1 MCCVNPK
8 RKHAGL
14 FAIFAPLMFASLVL
28 LAFSNG
34 IHIDGIDPP
43 EGYPGTKVRAFGGG
57 ATPNGVVEA
66 LFGRSVNQTVF
77 IGNDTIPIVIID
89 GNMTVGWTT
98 ADNMGYWE
106 IIFAVP
112 EVLPGNYTIY
122 VINNETLS
130 SDSSGFGV
138 LWNITIVPV
147 TPSFQISRVSP
158 SAGPSG
164 TVVQLCFDGASGGE
178 VRIYFNGISIANV
191 TAYYW
196 SGYWSGCSAFHVP
209 DVAPGNYTITALDVA
224 SNKTSTAMFTVTP
237 PAIINVSP
245 SEAAIGSKITIS
257 GERFSPRTQMFLT
270 FEDLLFFTPIYT
282 NEEGRFNATIFV
294 PVVNSGNY
302 TIKAVGAYYYEE
314 GPKALANV
322 SFRVTMGLD
331 MIFKRMDDIQNALNQ
346 TQGST
351 QLANEESSAAKEN
364 AQSAQVMAGEARM
377 YALAATVFAVIT
389 AVLCATMLFKKR

>member
-1 MCCVNPK
+1 
-8 RKHAGL
+8 
-14 FAIFAPLMFASLVL
+14 
-28 LAFSNG
+28 
-34 IHIDGIDPP
+34 
-43 EGYPGTKVRAFGGG
+43 
-57 ATPNGVVEA
+57 
-66 LFGRSVNQTVF
+66 
-77 IGNDTIPIVIID
+77 
-89 GNMTVGWTT
+89 
-98 ADNMGYWE
+98 
-106 IIFAVP
+106 
-112 EVLPGNYTIY
+112 
-122 VINNETLS
+122 
-130 SDSSGFGV
+130 
-138 LWNITIVPV
+138 
-147 TPSFQISRVSP
+147 
-158 SAGPSG
+158 
-164 TVVQLCFDGASGGE
+164 
-178 VRIYFNGISIANV
+178 
-191 TAYYW
+191 
-196 SGYWSGCSAFHVP
+196 
-209 DVAPGNYTITALDVA
+209 
-224 SNKTSTAMFTVTP
+224 
-237 PAIINVSP
+237 
-245 SEAAIGSKITIS
+245 
-257 GERFSPRTQMFLT
+257 MFLT